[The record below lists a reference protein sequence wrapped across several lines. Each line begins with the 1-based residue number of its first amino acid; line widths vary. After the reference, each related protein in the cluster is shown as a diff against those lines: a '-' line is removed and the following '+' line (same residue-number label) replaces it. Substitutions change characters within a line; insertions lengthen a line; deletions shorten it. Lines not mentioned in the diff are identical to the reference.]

1 MQKTPLTEK
10 QAWILETRRKM
21 FDSKA
26 MTLPNALEKIE
37 KLQKSAKKANKLA
50 PITKIPSK
58 PPTISS
64 EPETYQ
70 KNPIASQLKCQKSE
84 IFPKKYQEKA
94 TEKMEENQIPEPGEW
109 EFEDEGA
116 GEYLKMMSDFDE
128 KIEKKTKAMTELEKM
143 DLEHKKLKSMSQRL
157 AGNQKLVSDKGK
169 PTKK

>member
-1 MQKTPLTEK
+1 MQNAPLSEK

-37 KLQKSAKKANKLA
+37 KLQKSGKKTNKLA
-50 PITKIPSK
+50 PLHPKLPSK
-58 PPTISS
+58 SPTVSS

-70 KNPIASQLKCQKSE
+70 KNPIAVQLKGQKSE
-84 IFPKKYQEKA
+84 IFPKKYQDKP
-94 TEKMEENQIPEPGEW
+94 TEKIEENQIPEPGEW
-109 EFEDEGA
+109 EFEDEGT

-143 DLEHKKLKSMSQRL
+143 DLEHRKMKNMSQRL
-157 AGNQKLVSDKGK
+157 AVKSKIDKK
-169 PTKK
+169 WEK